1 VGDPELDA
9 AILQLEKPLPDDLRP
24 IALTGDTERLE
35 PFVSAGH
42 PRQEGPD
49 ISHIHGAIVAP
60 QTSIF
65 GGVPAI
71 QLHSEEAGDEM
82 PIGGMSGAPVLVD
95 SGARRAA
102 VGLIRWNPTRP
113 DNPALSIGGT
123 VYACPIQAIVDRWP
137 NIKGYP
143 KICSFRNFCHLLCL
157 RKSSPQENEKYHGWI
172 HAPTKANFEE
182 PSG

>member
-1 VGDPELDA
+1 MGDPELDA

-82 PIGGMSGAPVLVD
+82 PIGGNEWSPGA
-95 SGARRAA
+95 
-102 VGLIRWNPTRP
+102 
-113 DNPALSIGGT
+113 
-123 VYACPIQAIVDRWP
+123 C
-137 NIKGYP
+137 
-143 KICSFRNFCHLLCL
+143 
-157 RKSSPQENEKYHGWI
+157 
-172 HAPTKANFEE
+172 
-182 PSG
+182 